1 MDLDVFYL
9 YKMNDTNDLL
19 TIPFEKITAGK
30 LEHKNVKIENDGKFK
45 FWYSFIC
52 LYNRCCRN
60 DVSAIRF
67 KCQN

>member
-19 TIPFEKITAGK
+19 TIPFEKITAGE

-45 FWYSFIC
+45 F
-52 LYNRCCRN
+52 
-60 DVSAIRF
+60 
-67 KCQN
+67 